1 MTFQLAACAEMFW
14 QDKPIHWRAARLHEL
29 GFGVGL
35 WNWPAWDLDAL
46 EHTGAIFTIMNGYLE
61 GRLADAEGA
70 DMLLKSARETAQIG
84 KRLGVHRLN
93 LHGTGLGD
101 QGLPIQQMAH
111 VAPCMWLRARDTLN
125 RICDMA
131 EEEDVT
137 FTLENLNLREHPGC
151 PFNSTADVLSLVAAV
166 DRPQLRI
173 NLDLYHTQIG
183 EGDVIR
189 HAEACLPW
197 IGEVQVAESGRVGG
211 VVAEPLPPQSRTCPH
226 QGIRLLAWRVRRSSA
241 AVRDRCVDTQGERS
255 VSACFPPPVPSMRRL
270 ASLRRV
276 PMDTVPR
283 PRRHC
288 QGAATP
294 GSASLGPVDS
304 PSGTMRSREVRGV
317 ALALP
322 GQMRAC
328 SGPGS

>member
-1 MTFQLAACAEMFW
+1 
-14 QDKPIHWRAARLHEL
+14 
-29 GFGVGL
+29 
-35 WNWPAWDLDAL
+35 LDAL
-46 EHTGAIFTIMNGYLE
+46 EKTGATFTIMNGYLE

-70 DMLLKSARETAQIG
+70 DMLIKSAREAAQVG

-101 QGLPIQQMAH
+101 MGIPIPQMAH
-111 VAPCMWLRARDTLN
+111 VAPGMWLRARDTLH

-131 EEEDVT
+131 EEEGVM

-197 IGEVQVAESGRVGG
+197 IGEVQVADNPGRC
-211 VVAEPLPPQSRTCPH
+211 EPGT
-226 QGIRLLAWRVRRSSA
+226 
-241 AVRDRCVDTQGERS
+241 GE
-255 VSACFPPPVPSMRRL
+255 MNW
-270 ASLRRV
+270 
-276 PMDTVPR
+276 PMIAKALHAMGYD
-283 PRRHC
+283 
-288 QGAATP
+288 
-294 GSASLGPVDS
+294 GPVGMEAFAKDD
-304 PSGTMRSREVRGV
+304 PED
-317 ALALP
+317 ALDAF
-322 GQMRAC
+322 RAAFTL
-328 SGPGS
+328 